1 MFPLRDDNPTAIFPL
16 VTLLVMGACMAVWVF
31 LQGAGLSPDAL
42 AESVCAF
49 GAIPWEV
56 TEGIGGGRQPAGGAP
71 CPIGGLTWQSLL
83 TSMFLH
89 GSWLHLIG
97 NLWFLWIFG
106 NNIED
111 SMGHGRF
118 LAFYLLVGL
127 VASGAHVFSEP
138 GSTLPMVGASGAISG
153 IMGAYLLLYPRAR
166 VHTLFIIILYIRV
179 FPVPAWFFL
188 GYWFLL
194 QVASSSFQPPG
205 STGGV
210 AFWAHIGGFLA
221 GLILVKL
228 FQNSELVTAKRSG
241 VRVERAQLRRGGWR

>member
-1 MFPLRDDNPTAIFPL
+1 MFPLRDDNPTATFPL
-16 VTLLVMGACMAVWVF
+16 ASVMVMGACALVWVW
-31 LQGAGLSPDAL
+31 LQGAGFSPDTL
-42 AESVCAF
+42 AGSVCVF
-49 GAIPWEV
+49 GTIPAEL
-56 TEGIGGGRQPAGGAP
+56 TGGLQAAGYPRAGP
-71 CPIGGLTWQSLL
+71 CPVGGLTWLTLL

-89 GSWLHLIG
+89 GSWLHLVG

-111 SMGHGRF
+111 SMGHLRF
-118 LAFYLLVGL
+118 LVFYILTGL
-127 VASGAHVFSEP
+127 VATGVHVVSAP
-138 GSTLPMVGASGAISG
+138 ASVLPMVGASGAISG

-194 QVASSSFQPPG
+194 QLAWSSLQAPG
-205 STGGV
+205 SGGGV

-221 GLILVKL
+221 GLALVKL
-228 FQNSELVTAKRSG
+228 FQNREVVAARRSG
-241 VRVERAQLRRGGWR
+241 LQLDRGQLRNRGRW